1 MQNVK
6 VQQVS
11 ELVTKRRRLS
21 LSDGIALLFFTPL
34 FIILIISNW
43 SNVDLLS
50 GSIVFVMVASL
61 TIGLNNLASKFA
73 AVIKKGF
80 DNEFK

>member
-34 FIILIISNW
+34 FII
-43 SNVDLLS
+43 
-50 GSIVFVMVASL
+50 
-61 TIGLNNLASKFA
+61 
-73 AVIKKGF
+73 
-80 DNEFK
+80 